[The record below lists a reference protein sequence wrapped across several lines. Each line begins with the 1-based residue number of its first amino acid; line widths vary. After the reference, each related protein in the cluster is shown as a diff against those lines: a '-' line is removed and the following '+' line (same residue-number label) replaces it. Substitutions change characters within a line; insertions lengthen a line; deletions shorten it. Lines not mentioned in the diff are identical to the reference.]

1 MVALLAFCGGREG
14 GVVGRLWLRWLFV
27 VCGDVGGYGE
37 GGCSL
42 SVGMLAIVEK
52 VVVVVVGV
60 VEKVLQCLT
69 EGTVGVGVLTG
80 LPTKI

>member
-1 MVALLAFCGGREG
+1 MVAWLAFCGGREG

-27 VCGDVGGYGE
+27 LCGDVGGYGE

-52 VVVVVVGV
+52 VVVVGI
-60 VEKVLQCLT
+60 VEKVVDECD
-69 EGTVGVGVLTG
+69 VGGGGGCWEAVG
-80 LPTKI
+80 PK